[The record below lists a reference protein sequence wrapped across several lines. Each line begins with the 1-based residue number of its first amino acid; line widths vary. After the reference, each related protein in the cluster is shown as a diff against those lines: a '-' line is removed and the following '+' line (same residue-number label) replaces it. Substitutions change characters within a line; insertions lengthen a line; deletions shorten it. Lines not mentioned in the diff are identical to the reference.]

1 MDFFTEFAI
10 NDTVAKDGVFVPY
23 LEDVEFKIAKYGTRA
38 YRNFASP
45 LFQRNERVLK
55 QKGNAADDKAV
66 ELIINVMANTILV
79 GWKGDLKYQG
89 KAFGEYTVEKA
100 KQLLAHEAFR
110 DWCDAQSKNEDLFK
124 VEQGVEGEEAA
135 KN

>member
-1 MDFFTEFAI
+1 MDFFAEFAV
-10 NDTVAKDGVFVPY
+10 NETVAKDGVFVLY
-23 LEDVEFKIAKYGTRA
+23 SGDVEFKIAKHGTRA

-55 QKGNAADDKAV
+55 QKGEAAENKAT
-66 ELIINVMANTILV
+66 ELIIAVMANTILV

-89 KAFGEYTVEKA
+89 QPLGDYTVEKA
-100 KQLLAHEAFR
+100 KKLLAHETFR
-110 DWCDAQSKNEDLFK
+110 DWVDAQSKNVDLFK
-124 VEQGVEGEEAA
+124 EVQEDEEADA

>member
-1 MDFFTEFAI
+1 MDFFNEFAV
-10 NDTVAKDGVFVPY
+10 NQTAAKDGVFVPY
-23 LEDVEFKIAKYGTRA
+23 SGDVEFKIAKHGTRA

-55 QKGNAADDKAV
+55 QKGEAAEDKATDL
-66 ELIINVMANTILV
+66 LITVMANVVLV

-89 KAFGEYTVEKA
+89 QPMGEYTVEKA
-100 KQLLAHEAFR
+100 KKLLAHESFR
-110 DWCDAQSKNEDLFK
+110 DWVDAQSKDFDLFK
-124 VEQGVEGEEAA
+124 EVQEAEAEEDA